1 MGRVLGNPFGVVLLS
16 LSISLV
22 CTLVAGLF
30 THNGDTSG
38 FSHLTQAPWWAW
50 VGSFCGAIFL
60 VSQPLAAPRLG
71 AAVYIGITVTA
82 LAIASVVLDHFGLL
96 GFHQH
101 SASIGRLIG
110 TPLMITG
117 VSLIA
122 KYRTFSP
129 SSHCNRTE
137 FANHRRL
144 DRSSYS
150 RTEVSPDV
158 SIACD

>member
-1 MGRVLGNPFGVVLLS
+1 MIMIVWLCLLAALAGVLTPAQSGANGEMGRVLGNPFGVVLLS

-22 CTLVAGLF
+22 FTLVAGLF
-30 THNGDTSG
+30 TRNGDTSG

-50 VGSFCGAIFL
+50 VGGFCGPVVL
-60 VSQPLAAPRLG
+60 LSQPLAAPRLG

-82 LAIASVVLDHFGLL
+82 SAIASIMLDHFGLL

-110 TPLMITG
+110 AALMIAG

-122 KYRTFSP
+122 KY
-129 SSHCNRTE
+129 
-137 FANHRRL
+137 
-144 DRSSYS
+144 
-150 RTEVSPDV
+150 
-158 SIACD
+158 